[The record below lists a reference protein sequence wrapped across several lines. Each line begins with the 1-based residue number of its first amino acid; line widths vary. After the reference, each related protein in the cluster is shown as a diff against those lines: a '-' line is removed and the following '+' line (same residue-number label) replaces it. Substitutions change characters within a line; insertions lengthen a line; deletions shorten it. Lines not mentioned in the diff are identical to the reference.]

1 MTMTKLARCAPA
13 FRHLGFPEGL
23 TLARAYDLAATTDG
37 GGYASLL
44 GTHIYKAELGVARG
58 ALNAIQYCAPE
69 RESGIVGFTSCAF
82 ASEGCAATCIKT
94 TGHSVTDMAQRA
106 RIKRT
111 LRWFLDPVQANRDLG
126 RELTA
131 LERRAERKDLVPTAR
146 LDGTS
151 DLRFWAQVEG
161 WEDRPTRFYDYTK
174 RPPTTLH
181 LDAYRRGWGV
191 TYSLSED
198 PSSMAFS
205 RRWAAA
211 GVNTAIVVGGPVGS
225 TRPVAE
231 AIAAELVRRG
241 EFVGRPTID
250 GDQDDLRWLDPQVGG
265 WVILSA
271 KGSKV
276 KHDKTGFVV
285 RFDPAVLLGT
295 DWSPE
300 TALLS
305 EFDRQRFINNDN
317 AAAAAK

>member
-1 MTMTKLARCAPA
+1 MNMTKLARCAPA
-13 FRHLGFPEGL
+13 FRRLGFPSDM
-23 TLARAYDLAATTDG
+23 TLSRAYDLAATTDG
-37 GGYASLL
+37 GGYANLL
-44 GTHIYKAELGVARG
+44 GTHIHKAELGVARG

-69 RESGIVGFTSCAF
+69 KESGIVGFTSCAF
-82 ASEGCAATCIKT
+82 ASPGCAATCIKT

-111 LRWFLDPVQANRDLG
+111 LRWFLDPVQASRDLG

-151 DLRFWAQVEG
+151 DLRFWAKVEG

-191 TYSLSED
+191 TYSLNED
-198 PSSMAFS
+198 PSSVAFS
-205 RRWAAA
+205 RQWARR

-250 GDQDDLRWLDPQVGG
+250 GDRDDLRWMDPQVGG
-265 WVILSA
+265 WVVLSA
-271 KGSKV
+271 KGGKA
-276 KHDKTGFVV
+276 KHEQHGFIV
-285 RFDPAVLLGT
+285 RFDPELLLGGST
-295 DWSPE
+295 FPE
-300 TALLS
+300 AALLS
-305 EFDRQRFINNDN
+305 EFDRFRLTTNR